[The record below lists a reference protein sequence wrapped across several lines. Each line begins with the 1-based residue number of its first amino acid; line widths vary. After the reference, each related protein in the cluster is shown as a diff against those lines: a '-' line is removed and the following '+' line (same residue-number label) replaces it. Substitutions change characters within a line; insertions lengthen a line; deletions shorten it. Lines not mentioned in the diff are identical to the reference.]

1 MKYLNL
7 AKNSLRYAA
16 AGWLNVLILGVL
28 IFLAENL
35 DHLPGESGTIGIIDV
50 VFYALIIFLIFLE
63 AGYFYRIIKGTV
75 KGSNTPPK
83 LNRLHCMLLHG
94 FKEVIVFFIYFS
106 IPIII
111 LALAA
116 FEFQYYLNAL
126 SLNPQI
132 FAHYVIIDIFYYYL
146 MPSISPGQFD
156 PEFIL
161 KIMIALT
168 AAVIIYFFF
177 LAAILNMGYNNGT
190 IRSGLDVRSVYK
202 RLERVG
208 VKNLLLIYILLG
220 ILTLLLGVDFF
231 SIWLEEFPTLF
242 HWNILDL
249 HINILVIPY
258 LLISTIRLLG
268 LMGRD
273 SDIETGNK
281 K

>member
-1 MKYLNL
+1 MKYITL
-7 AKNSLRYAA
+7 AKDSLRYAA

-50 VFYALIIFLIFLE
+50 VFYAIIIFLVFLE

-75 KGSNTPPK
+75 KGSNSPPK
-83 LNRLHCMLLHG
+83 LNRLHSMLLHG
-94 FKEVIVFFIYFS
+94 FKEVIVFFIYFL

-132 FAHYVIIDIFYYYL
+132 FAHYVVTDIIYYYL

-161 KIMIALT
+161 EIMIAL
-168 AAVIIYFFF
+168 AVVIMVYFFF

-202 RLERVG
+202 RLKRAG
-208 VKNLLLIYILLG
+208 VKNLLIIYILLG
-220 ILTLLLGVDFF
+220 ILTLLLGIDFF
-231 SIWLEEFPTLF
+231 STWLEEFPSF
-242 HWNILDL
+242 YGWDVLDL
-249 HINILVIPY
+249 LINILVIPY

-268 LMGRD
+268 LIGRG
-273 SDIETGNK
+273 SDIESEN
-281 K
+281 